1 MRQIIILYLVQAV
14 ILGQLY
20 RGAELRTVEPVL
32 YGKFEARYK
41 PAQGDGLV
49 SSFFTY
55 NDDNPNTPWAEID
68 IELLGVYDRVV
79 DFNTITWG
87 QDSHIRQHYVSFN
100 PHEDYHTY
108 GFEWTPDYVS
118 WFIDGEEVYRQ
129 VGAHIDSLHY
139 SQKIMMNIWN
149 PVYDDWVGAWN
160 PEILPRF
167 SYYDYVSYA
176 AYTPGEGDTGSDSN
190 FTFMWKDDFDA
201 FDYNRWEKS
210 DDHTW
215 GGNQSLFIDD
225 NIHYEN
231 GNMILCLTTTSDIG
245 YVDYSEPKVL
255 WARQYNHTIDL
266 QFSEEITSESAVN
279 ITNYSMSGISF
290 LDASLMNDQRTVTL
304 IVDTDILPTDVMGV
318 FNIEDD
324 NNVPNILA
332 WQAVWVDIPEPLGDT
347 IKINAGGPAELD
359 FLGDQIWSSDKEYG
373 FIAGN
378 FQTINSE
385 IDIQNTDNDIVY
397 RSSLNRVAS
406 YKVRLNPGAY
416 TLKMLFSENHYDAI
430 ADRVFDITVEGDLV
444 VDDLDVLSH
453 VSINTPHDITLNNIE
468 ILDGI
473 LDIYFSADIYGAGY
487 AAAGPF
493 INGLEIYLESS
504 LSNALNTPSS
514 FKLEKPFPN
523 PFNNRISIPI
533 ITSQKCDISIKVFDL
548 AGRNIDTVFEGT
560 LSTGKKHFVW
570 DAKVAANGIYII
582 QSIINGERSY
592 DKIMLLK

>member
-1 MRQIIILYLVQAV
+1 MKNLIFIYLFTSLLVGQI
-14 ILGQLY
+14 Y
-20 RGAELRTVEPVL
+20 RGAELRTHESYL
-32 YGKFEARYK
+32 YGRFEARYK

-68 IELLGVYDRVV
+68 IEILGVYDHVI

-108 GFEWTPDYVS
+108 GFEWTPEYVS

-149 PVYDDWVGAWN
+149 PVYEDWVGAWN

-167 SYYDYVSYA
+167 SYYDYVSYSS
-176 AYTPGEGDTGSDSN
+176 YTPGEGDSGSDSN
-190 FTFMWKDDFDA
+190 FTFLWKDDFDA

-215 GGNQSLFIDD
+215 GGNQALFIDD

-245 YVDYSEPKVL
+245 YVDHSEPKVL
-255 WARQYNHTIDL
+255 WSRQHNNSL
-266 QFSEEITSESAVN
+266 NVKFSEELDTQSATE
-279 ITNYSMSGISF
+279 ISNYSLAGISF
-290 LDASLMNDQRTVTL
+290 LDASLLSDHRSVKL
-304 IVDTDILPTDVMGV
+304 IMDTDHLSMSVMGV
-318 FNIEDD
+318 FNIQDD
-324 NNVPNILA
+324 SQNTMVSNV
-332 WQAVWVDIPEPLGDT
+332 VWIDIPEHLGDT
-347 IKINAGGPAELD
+347 IKINAGGDIA
-359 FLGDQIWSSDKEYG
+359 GGYYADQIWGSDKEYG

-378 FQTINSE
+378 FQIINNN
-385 IDIQNTDNDIVY
+385 IDIQNTDNDILY
-397 RSSLNRVAS
+397 RSSLNRVAA
-406 YKVRLNPGAY
+406 YKVRLDPGIF
-416 TLKMLFSENHYDAI
+416 TLKMLFSENHYNAT
-430 ADRVFDITVEGDLV
+430 ADRVFDITVEDDLV

-453 VSINTPHDITLNNIE
+453 VSVNTPFDITLNNIE
-468 ILDGI
+468 VLDGV
-473 LDIYFSADIYGAGY
+473 LDIYFSADIYGTGY

-504 LSNALNTPSS
+504 LSNALNTPNS
-514 FKLEKPFPN
+514 FRLEKPFPN

-533 ITSQKCDISIKVFDL
+533 ITSQKSDISIKVFDL
-548 AGRNIDTVFEGT
+548 VGRKVDTVFKGT
-560 LSTGKKHFVW
+560 IPPGKKSFIW
-570 DAKVAANGIYII
+570 AANITANGIYII
-582 QSIINGERSY
+582 QSMINGKRYY
-592 DKIMLLK
+592 DKVMFLK